1 MFGDKVN
8 KFKTVFLLLVIA
20 SLTGCGLKSVPVVST
35 DLDTMIGQ
43 MIMVG
48 FRGMNADSGSFIVR
62 DITESKIGGVILFS
76 KDCALNSTE
85 RNVLNYK
92 QVKRLTDSLQS
103 HASIPLLVAADQE
116 GGLIC
121 RFAPDRGFPITS
133 SAGELGNSGDLKA
146 SYRTGKTIGETLRS
160 VGVNVDFAPVVDVNR
175 NAANPVISALQR
187 SFSDD
192 SRIVAEFAEAFI
204 DGLHSE
210 NIISCLKHFPGHGS
224 SAADSHKGFTD
235 VTGSW
240 SRDEIIPF
248 STLINIKKAD
258 MIMTAHIF
266 NSALDAKYPATLSKN
281 VITGLLRDELGF
293 KGVIVTDDM
302 QMQAVSGEYGF
313 EEGVLKAVEAG
324 ADILLFGNNLIYEPG
339 LGTKAVSI
347 LKELVHDGKIS
358 EKRIRQSY
366 NRIMHLKER
375 LPISKN

>member
-1 MFGDKVN
+1 MN
-8 KFKTVFLLLVIA
+8 KFKTVFFLLMII
-20 SLTGCGLKSVPVVST
+20 SLSSCGLKSVPAESA
-35 DLDTMIGQ
+35 DLDIMIGQ
-43 MIMVG
+43 MVMVG
-48 FRGMNADSGSFIVR
+48 FRGMDAKPNSFIVR

-85 RNVLNYK
+85 RNVFDYK
-92 QVKRLTDSLQS
+92 QVKLLTSNLQN
-103 HASIPLLVAADQE
+103 HADIPLLIAADQE

-121 RFAPDRGFPITS
+121 RFAADRGFPTTY

-146 SYRTGKTIGETLRS
+146 SYKAGKTIGTTLRT

-192 SRIVAEFAEAFI
+192 PIIVSEFAEAFI

-235 VTGSW
+235 VTDSW
-240 SRDEIIPF
+240 SPDEIIPF
-248 STLINIKKAD
+248 SALINIKKAD

-266 NSALDAKYPATLSKN
+266 NSALDSKYPATLSRN
-281 VITGLLRDELGF
+281 VITGILRDDLGF
-293 KGVIVTDDM
+293 EGVIITDDM

-313 EEGVLKAVEAG
+313 KEGVHKAVEAG

-339 LGTKAVSI
+339 LGSKAVSI
-347 LKELVHDGKIS
+347 LKELVSDGKIS
-358 EKRIRQSY
+358 EQRIRQSY
-366 NRIMHLKER
+366 DRIMLLKQR
-375 LPISKN
+375 LPLAEY